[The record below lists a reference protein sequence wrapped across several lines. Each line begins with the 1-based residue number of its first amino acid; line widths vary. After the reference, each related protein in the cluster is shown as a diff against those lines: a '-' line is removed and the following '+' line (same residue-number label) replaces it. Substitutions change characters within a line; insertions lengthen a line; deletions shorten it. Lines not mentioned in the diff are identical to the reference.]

1 LLLEEDF
8 GTALEGRVYQMNLSS
23 KSLFGDS
30 LSNGTHPFENYSK
43 YLANNGES
51 LDFVVT
57 EISFNEDND
66 NQSVL
71 FAPVRRIV
79 KQEYEVS
86 SKATTSPE
94 VSRMVIMTPYQAD
107 MTGRTKQI
115 AAPKNDD
122 AEDAN
127 VVGEPTVRQKKAEP
141 VVKQK
146 ADLNSVLKAW
156 TDEE

>member
-1 LLLEEDF
+1 
-8 GTALEGRVYQMNLSS
+8 
-23 KSLFGDS
+23 
-30 LSNGTHPFENYSK
+30 
-43 YLANNGES
+43 
-51 LDFVVT
+51 
-57 EISFNEDND
+57 
-66 NQSVL
+66 
-71 FAPVRRIV
+71 
-79 KQEYEVS
+79 
-86 SKATTSPE
+86 
-94 VSRMVIMTPYQAD
+94 MTPYQAD

>member
-1 LLLEEDF
+1 
-8 GTALEGRVYQMNLSS
+8 
-23 KSLFGDS
+23 
-30 LSNGTHPFENYSK
+30 
-43 YLANNGES
+43 
-51 LDFVVT
+51 
-57 EISFNEDND
+57 
-66 NQSVL
+66 
-71 FAPVRRIV
+71 
-79 KQEYEVS
+79 
-86 SKATTSPE
+86 
-94 VSRMVIMTPYQAD
+94 